1 MNRAVTALRIIDT
14 GVKPAR
20 WNIAVTA
27 ALMELHRIG
36 STPDTIRF
44 HRYPRSVL
52 IGRNQKLEQEV
63 DVERCGHD
71 GVEIARRVTGGGAV
85 YMSPGILAWD
95 IVAGRARLGD
105 TLEDVTLRIGS
116 AIAAGLRRLGA
127 SAKARA
133 QGAVEIEGRKVSGSS
148 GGFDGPT
155 VIMQGTML
163 IDFDHDEMMRV
174 LKARPDTSKPVA
186 PVASLA
192 DCLDRVPPVEVVNAA
207 LLLELNDVWDGASV
221 TSDLRSDELA
231 LAEKLLAVEIGR
243 DEFVMGA
250 AAKRQGASP

>member
-20 WNIAVTA
+20 WNIAATA
-27 ALMELHRIG
+27 ALLELHRIG
-36 STPDTIRF
+36 ATPDTIRF
-44 HRYPRSVL
+44 HRYPRAVL
-52 IGRNQKLEQEV
+52 IGRSQKLEQEV
-63 DVERCGHD
+63 DVERCRRD

-95 IVAGRARLGD
+95 IVAGRARFGESLD
-105 TLEDVTLRIGS
+105 EVSLRIGS
-116 AIAAGLRRLGA
+116 AVAAGLRRLG
-127 SAKARA
+127 SPAKVGA

-163 IDFDHDEMMRV
+163 IDFDYDEMMSL
-174 LKARPDTSKPVA
+174 LKARPDTTKPVA

-192 DCLDRVPPVEVVNAA
+192 DCLGRVPPIEDVHAA
-207 LLLELNDVWDGASV
+207 VLAEFNNIWDGATV

-231 LAEKLLAVEIGR
+231 LAEELLADEIGR

-250 AAKRQGASP
+250 PVKRQGASS